1 MTTYHPPVRDPRGLK
16 LHGPRLKITI
26 GPSLLKLAGAQ
37 QTPQLPAS
45 RFTETDALI
54 DTGAQRTVVSPE
66 AVRKAGLSKINE
78 TDVRG
83 VGGIVKAGVYV
94 ASLQFQRCGLTSI
107 EVIEVSCCE
116 LPHILYHCLLGRDV
130 LSRWKFAYDGPAGT
144 WYIEDQTGAPWVE
157 PPEGIDPRDP
167 NLWGG

>member
-1 MTTYHPPVRDPRGLK
+1 MTTYHSPVRDPRGLK

-26 GPSLLKLAGAQ
+26 GPPILRGQ
-37 QTPQLPAS
+37 QTPSLAAARS
-45 RFTETDALI
+45 TETDALI
-54 DTGAQRTVVSPE
+54 DTGAQRTVISPE

-78 TDVRG
+78 ADVRG

-94 ASLQFQRCGLTSI
+94 ASLKFPRCSLSTI

-130 LSRWKFAYDGPAGT
+130 LSRWKLTYDGPAGT
-144 WYIEDQTGAPWVE
+144 WFIEERDSAPWVE
-157 PPEGIDPRDP
+157 PPEGMDPRDP
-167 NLWGG
+167 RLWGE